1 MQTNVF
7 VERSDHDE
15 FIDAVIECEKDL
27 NYQISTR
34 WVKQTTRTGYL
45 FTVDYDNAANLF
57 YLGRVF
63 ERKLKS
69 RV

>member
-1 MQTNVF
+1 MQTKVF
-7 VERSDHDE
+7 VERSDHDD
-15 FIDAVIECEKDL
+15 FLAAVDECERD

-34 WVKQTTRTGYL
+34 WAKQTTRTGYL
-45 FTVDYDNAANLF
+45 FTVEYDNPANLF

-63 ERKLKS
+63 ERILKA